1 MRYLLFILLW
11 ACNNQYPGGA
21 SGFSAD
27 AEYIR
32 SETHTEV
39 FTPSVDIER
48 KLDIL
53 LVVDNSGSMLDEQEN
68 LAGKLDRLL
77 EEVGDSDWQIAIT
90 TTDSRDCVVKIITP
104 ANKDEF
110 ATTVRGLGIDG
121 SGDEM
126 TVWKVIQ
133 ALQGN
138 CVRDDS
144 GGSENTILWEKALQ
158 LQEKGVLFAE
168 NDAIRDM
175 RLPSGKDAR
184 DVSSCGRRR
193 SWLRENSTLAIL
205 LVSDEDH
212 KCNEHYMCGL
222 TDLYFYLNSIRT
234 LHATARLYGL
244 LDIDTRDSGSGWF
257 SNQTLATLPGARKFL
272 EWRDGDGES
281 LFEHFDSINADD
293 YSETLQKIS
302 RSISTAMQSSF
313 ILKHSHDGRKFAVKV
328 SYGDES
334 RVLKEDEYV
343 LDDKTVRIVAT
354 LPANTSRIEVRYTHN
369 PDQH

>member
-1 MRYLLFILLW
+1 MRYLVLMLW
-11 ACNNQYPGGA
+11 LACNKYPGGT

-32 SETHTEV
+32 SEVHTEV
-39 FTPSVDIER
+39 FAPSLSSGR

-77 EEVGDSDWQIAIT
+77 EEVEDSDWQIAIT
-90 TTDSRDCVVKIITP
+90 TTDARDCVAKIITP
-104 ANKDEF
+104 TNKDEF
-110 ATTVRGLGIDG
+110 AATVRGLGTDG

-126 TVWKVIQ
+126 AVWKIIQ

-138 CVRDDS
+138 CIRDDS
-144 GGSENTILWEKALQ
+144 GGSENTMLWEKALQ
-158 LQEKGVLFAE
+158 LQEEGVLFAE
-168 NDAIRDM
+168 NDDIRAM
-175 RLPSGKDAR
+175 KLPPGKDAR

-193 SWLRENSTLAIL
+193 GWLRENSTLAIL

-212 KCNEHYMCGL
+212 NCNEHYMCGL

-244 LDIDTRDSGSGWF
+244 LDIDTRDNASGKLGSH
-257 SNQTLATLPGARKFL
+257 TLATLPGANKFL
-272 EWRDGDGES
+272 QWKDGDGES
-281 LFEHFDSINADD
+281 LFDHYASINADD

-302 RSISTAMQSSF
+302 QSISSAMQSTF
-313 ILKHSHDGRKFAVKV
+313 ILKHAHDGRRLAITIT
-328 SYGDES
+328 SEHDN
-334 RVLKEDEYV
+334 RVLEENEYV
-343 LDDKTVRIVAT
+343 LENKTLRITTT
-354 LPANTSRIEVRYTHN
+354 LPANTSRIEVLYSHN
-369 PDQH
+369 PDQV